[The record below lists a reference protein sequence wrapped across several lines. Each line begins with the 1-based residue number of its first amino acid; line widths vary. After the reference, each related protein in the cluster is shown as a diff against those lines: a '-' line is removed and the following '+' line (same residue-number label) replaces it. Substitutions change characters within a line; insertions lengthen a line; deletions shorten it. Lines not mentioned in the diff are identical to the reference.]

1 MPSVVVEL
9 AQDPAL
15 LARCAR
21 HLRFVLYAGGDLPQ
35 ALGDRVA
42 AAVELRCWYGASECG
57 LPHQLVPPGLG
68 PGDWNYL
75 RFHPSVGASFE
86 PVAGGAYELVMR
98 RDDDRPQTA
107 FSIRGQ
113 EDVDHYRSNDLFTPH
128 PTVPDAWR
136 WRGRADDIIV
146 FSNGEKTNPV
156 AMEQHVVVQNPEV
169 ASAVVVG
176 TRRFQPALLIELAA
190 GVVGDNDSGASQG
203 GLLDTARQADLIERI
218 WPSIQEANRVAP
230 AFARVD
236 KALVLI
242 LPTDRPLIRA
252 GKGTIQRAASIAQ
265 YAAEIDAL
273 YDHADVVDDKGDDGD
288 PSREAPV
295 ALTDVESV
303 RRFIR
308 DSVDKVTDGFGSK
321 TEAVQT
327 DSTEETFFDRGMDSL
342 MALQLIR
349 ILRRGLHRPD
359 LGLSTIYSNPTVSQ
373 LQAAITS
380 GPEWDAHEDSDAK
393 LMEPFLK
400 TYSELIQH
408 LRGEPEASASANS
421 RHEASVRDGPTTVVL
436 TGSTGTIGTFLLRAL
451 LSNPK
456 VKHIFCLNRS
466 RDGGRAAQEARLAAS
481 GLGGSDLDQRVTFLH
496 ADLSQ
501 PLLGLDDATYKDLQT
516 RLGDQ
521 AQGAIIH
528 NAWPVNFNLGLAAFQ
543 PQLAGLVNLFRLATS
558 EDHTTPARFFF
569 ISSVSA
575 VGSAAEESGKP
586 VPEEIFTSHDTP
598 FPNGYA
604 RSKFLSEI
612 LCDRAARALGIP
624 TTVVRVG
631 QVAGAVRGGGGS
643 GRGSEWNRA
652 EWLPTLIL
660 GSRALGCVPD
670 SLGPRF
676 SEIDWVPSDVLADV
690 LVDLLLG
697 GAGPSDASPG
707 TAPENARAGAR
718 VFHLRNPR
726 TTTWDSLLPAVV
738 GAPEVRFGAS
748 PPAVVTPSAWLERLS
763 DSGRCGG
770 SAAANPALKL
780 LDFYRTGLWGTAG
793 SERPIVQPMEI
804 KNSLSESA
812 TLRDVQAVSPEW
824 MLKWIGEWI
833 RSPAAGGINK
843 SS

>member
-1 MPSVVVEL
+1 MVEL

-86 PVAGGAYELVMR
+86 PVAGDAYELVMR

-146 FSNGEKTNPV
+146 FSNGEKTNPI

-190 GVVGDNDSGASQG
+190 GVVVGDNDSGASQG

-273 YDHADVVDDKGDDGD
+273 YDNADVVDDKGDDDD

-308 DSVDKVTDGFGSK
+308 DSVDKVTDGFDSK
-321 TEAVQT
+321 TGAVQT

-342 MALQLIR
+342 MALQLVR

-373 LQAAITS
+373 LQATITS
-380 GPEWDAHEDSDAK
+380 GPEWDVHEDSDAK
-393 LMEPFLK
+393 LMGPFLK
-400 TYSELIQH
+400 TYSELIQQI
-408 LRGEPEASASANS
+408 RGESGASASTAPGHGAPVS
-421 RHEASVRDGPTTVVL
+421 DGPVTVVL

-466 RDGGRAAQEARLAAS
+466 RDGGRAAHEARLAVS
-481 GLGGSDLDQRVTFLH
+481 GLGGSDLDQRVTFLQV
-496 ADLSQ
+496 DLSQ
-501 PLLGLDDATYKDLQT
+501 PLLGLDGATYKDLQT

-543 PQLAGLVNLFRLATS
+543 PQLAGLVNLFRLAAGA
-558 EDHTTPARFFF
+558 DHTTSARFFF

-575 VGSAAEESGKP
+575 VGGAAEESGKP

-631 QVAGAVRGGGGS
+631 QVAGAVRGCGG
-643 GRGSEWNRA
+643 EWNRA

-690 LVDLLLG
+690 LVDLFL
-697 GAGPSDASPG
+697 GAGPSEAEATSSEATPGDAG
-707 TAPENARAGAR
+707 LGAR

-738 GAPEVRFGAS
+738 GAPEMRLGAS
-748 PPAVVTPSAWLERLS
+748 PPAVVTPSAWLQRLS
-763 DSGRCGG
+763 DSGRRGG

-793 SERPIVQPMEI
+793 SEQPIVQPMEI
-804 KNSLSESA
+804 KNSLSKSA

-833 RSPAAGGINK
+833 PSPAADGISK